1 MGGNMSE
8 NQNIE
13 WKESWRDEYLKWI
26 CGFANAQGGKIYI
39 GMDDNG
45 VVIGVS
51 DSKRLLEDIPNKVRD
66 ILGIIVDVNLLT
78 ENEKDYIE
86 IRINPSSYPVNYKG
100 EYHYRS
106 GSTKQLLRG
115 AVLTEFLL
123 SKTGYKWDSVPVDDV
138 TVEDL
143 DKESFDIFRREA
155 LRSGRMTEADLNM
168 SNEQLL
174 NSLGLLERGKL
185 KRAAILLF
193 HRNPEKWVTGAY
205 IKIGYFGEGSDL
217 RYQDEIHGSLFIQA
231 DRVIE
236 LIYLKYMKA
245 VISYD
250 NMIRIEKY
258 PLPKEGVREAV
269 YNAIIH
275 SNYAALVPIQIRIHE
290 DAVYISIDCV
300 FPVGW
305 TVETLMERHRS
316 QPYNPN
322 IANAFFRAGYVE
334 TWGRGIEKICETCI
348 KHGVPRPEYT
358 LHSEDIM
365 LKFIPFMSAKIPKG
379 QNGTLDGTLNGT
391 LEEKILYVIS
401 QSPRVTQMQ
410 IAQELNC
417 SERKVKRLMK
427 KMQDEGS
434 IERIGGRRSG
444 QWIKK

>member
-1 MGGNMSE
+1 MSE

-231 DRVIE
+231 DRIIE

-250 NMIRIEKY
+250 NVTRIETY
-258 PLPKEGVREAV
+258 PLPKAAVREAV

-290 DAVYISIDCV
+290 DAVYISNDCV